1 MLDGMSLLRMRRS
14 WPVATAA
21 VLAVTVVLTVLQFL
35 FPQVRLA
42 LWRDRRLEHDLGRLS
57 REASSQGGGG
67 HDPEHG
73 AAATAPSGSP
83 TSWSTWATPCSARA
97 CGRPER

>member
-1 MLDGMSLLRMRRS
+1 MLDGMSLLRIRRS

-42 LWRDRRLEHDLGRLS
+42 LWRDRRRPEHDLGRLS

-67 HDPEHG
+67 HGPEHG
-73 AAATAPSGSP
+73 GD
-83 TSWSTWATPCSARA
+83 RA
-97 CGRPER
+97 EWVANILVDLGYALLGPRMRPA

>member
-1 MLDGMSLLRMRRS
+1 MLDGMSLLRVRRS

-21 VLAVTVVLTVLQFL
+21 VLAVTVVLTVLQFP

-42 LWRDRRLEHDLGRLS
+42 LWRDPDALAAACRARRPS
-57 REASSQGGGG
+57 REEAATIPST
-67 HDPEHG
+67 
-73 AAATAPSGSP
+73 AATAPSGSP
-83 TSWSTWATPCSARA
+83 TSRSTWATSCSASA